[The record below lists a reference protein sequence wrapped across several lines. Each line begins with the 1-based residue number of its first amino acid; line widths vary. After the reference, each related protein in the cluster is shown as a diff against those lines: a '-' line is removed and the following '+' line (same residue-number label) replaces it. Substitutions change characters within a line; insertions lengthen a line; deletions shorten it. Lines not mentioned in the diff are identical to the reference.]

1 MDEVKRIGILKVQL
15 RVKLKKSNTNDCI
28 VRCKEI
34 WGPIEKGQG
43 WNYKEF

>member
-15 RVKLKKSNTNDCI
+15 KVKLKKSDTNDSF

-34 WGPIEKGQG
+34 WGPIEEGQG
-43 WNYKEF
+43 WNYK